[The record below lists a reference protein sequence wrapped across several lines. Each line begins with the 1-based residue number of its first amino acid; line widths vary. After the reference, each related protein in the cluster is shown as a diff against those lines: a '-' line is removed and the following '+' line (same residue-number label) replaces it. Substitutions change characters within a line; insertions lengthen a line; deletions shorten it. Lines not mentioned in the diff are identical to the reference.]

1 MRQLLGQC
9 LKSSRLRTY
18 NSLPL
23 TRSDR
28 PDGVGEDIML
38 GDSFDVQHDILL
50 ASVLRPRHPLIPH
63 THKKRFARGELEE
76 KKKYLTSSTLVPFNF
91 AIIEIVGQSPTGY
104 PPPFLT
110 PETRSLEILPALAG
124 QDYVL

>member
-9 LKSSRLRTY
+9 LKLSRLRTY

-28 PDGVGEDIML
+28 PDRVGEDIML
-38 GDSFDVQHDILL
+38 GDSFDVQHEILL
-50 ASVLRPRHPLIPH
+50 ANLLRPRHPLIPH

-76 KKKYLTSSTLVPFNF
+76 KKKG
-91 AIIEIVGQSPTGY
+91 I
-104 PPPFLT
+104 
-110 PETRSLEILPALAG
+110 
-124 QDYVL
+124 